1 MAKILIVILFSWA
14 LIFYH
19 SCTPFG
25 DQRGVLSLSRAED
38 DIIKDYTESFQ
49 TSAAFMTATKR
60 CTHCGKLVESNISAG
75 ECMFRELTS
84 LPEDAPGR
92 QKLFRETRKQLRG
105 EATSGYGPAS
115 FLLGF
120 IAENGLFG
128 TKPDIITAARQYR
141 LFAES
146 GAPEGKAALAA
157 FWIRLGENLPAAIEL
172 LNRALEEN
180 PRNTDYYMYLS
191 HAYTMLNK
199 PLEAFETAKKAYYHS
214 PVHSTE
220 RLRIE
225 MIFVEKLMIAAP
237 VIGKEAA
244 LAQINDMIYISPK
257 NKKLIFD
264 RANLYALFGDFA
276 TAEKELDSLKKDYP
290 PVPLRIAKAR
300 LRAMQNNL
308 SGAKQE
314 LSSLLAEDPENYIV
328 RTAMLELLMERGK
341 KAEAFETVNKFI
353 ESDKDKTGAYILRA
367 NLHLMNEDIQ
377 SAIADFEL
385 AKKTAPPAAAD
396 DIDQAIQSLKKA
408 AEEPEFPEM

>member
-1 MAKILIVILFSWA
+1 M
-14 LIFYH
+14 H
-19 SCTPFG
+19 
-25 DQRGVLSLSRAED
+25 
-38 DIIKDYTESFQ
+38 
-49 TSAAFMTATKR
+49 
-60 CTHCGKLVESNISAG
+60 
-75 ECMFRELTS
+75 
-84 LPEDAPGR
+84 
-92 QKLFRETRKQLRG
+92 
-105 EATSGYGPAS
+105 
-115 FLLGF
+115 
-120 IAENGLFG
+120 
-128 TKPDIITAARQYR
+128 
-141 LFAES
+141 
-146 GAPEGKAALAA
+146 
-157 FWIRLGENLPAAIEL
+157 
-172 LNRALEEN
+172 
-180 PRNTDYYMYLS
+180 
-191 HAYTMLNK
+191 
-199 PLEAFETAKKAYYHS
+199 
-214 PVHSTE
+214 
-220 RLRIE
+220 
-225 MIFVEKLMIAAP
+225 
-237 VIGKEAA
+237 
-244 LAQINDMIYISPK
+244 ISPK